1 MPRIVALAV
10 LTVGIVAGG
19 SDPALARKTAKPD
32 PCPPARYL
40 IASGPIAADG
50 GGAALQLG
58 PSTAIDGVCD
68 AIAPRRMQVNRKGI
82 TQVMV
87 RWKRCT
93 GLTGAVVLQGKI
105 VPGCSQFQG
114 TLKAKK
120 LKKKLD
126 AARSTCG
133 DGIIDTGGGE
143 QCDDGNTAAGD
154 GCEPDCSPTP
164 PVTTTTAPAAT
175 STTSTIVS
183 PSSTST
189 TVVRGGS
196 TTSTITVSSTSTT
209 STTLPKT
216 VLTIGLVANPD
227 PVAPGGLLT
236 YDVTVTNHG
245 PVEAVQVQLRLPIP
259 TGAGSCVSLSD
270 GGQLPTGCFVTRD
283 MVWTLDRL
291 PVGASRTVEAVL
303 TAAGNL
309 ASGSSIAATARADDA
324 AGSPQAVAQTTSLV
338 VPASPLTLGLTQ
350 DEDPVQVGDQL
361 EYVVRFGNRGAAALL
376 GSQLVVTLAA
386 GTTVVDDGGGTQGT
400 GTVTWSLGALN
411 PGQTGERRLRVSI
424 DDLAP
429 DDPLVRVTAAAITSG
444 ATAARASTVVQ
455 VQPVAPLGLAMS
467 VTPEPVD
474 PSQRITYQLTVTNRG
489 ATDSADVK
497 LSMPIPEGVTGGC
510 VRLSDDAQT
519 PAGCFNG
526 REIQWALGTL
536 PAGTSRTV
544 EAIFDPASLADG
556 AVFSAVARVVDA
568 AGSRARAT
576 ASSTFHTTAAA
587 ALMVGLTASA
597 DPVLVQDELEYVVR
611 YGNRGAAALLG
622 AQLVVTLPPGTSVLD
637 DGGGTEDGD
646 AVTWSLGA
654 LNVGQTGERRLRVR
668 VDAADPHDPLVRI
681 AQAALTSGAVAARA
695 SVVTQ
700 VEPVTPLALIMAVN
714 PEPADTTQVL
724 IYQLL
729 VTNRGA
735 VDATGV
741 QLRMPIPDGV
751 TGCARLSDDAQTPDG
766 CFTGRDVLWTLGTLA
781 AGTSRTVQV
790 IYDLGNVADGAI
802 LTATAAVSDTLGSSA
817 RAAASTTFHTLAAG
831 ASAPLM
837 IALTENANPVPVG
850 DELRYSIRFGNRG
863 TAALLSA
870 QLAVAL
876 PAGLTVVDA
885 GGGTSTSDGVTWNLG
900 TLDPGETGERLLR
913 TSVVHVDG
921 DPLIR
926 ATRASITTNAASAIA
941 SAVTMVQPS
950 RLGLVIVAN
959 PDPVAPGQFVTY
971 ELTVTNHGPDDA
983 VQVKV
988 TMPIPGGL
996 TGGCVRLSDDAATPG
1011 GCFTGRDVVWTL
1023 DTLPAGTSRTVQA
1036 SFDAVTSLA
1045 DGTILPAAASVVDAA
1060 GSRARADVS
1069 TIFHATA
1076 ASPLV
1081 LALAKSADPVLV
1093 GDELAYDVRFGNES
1107 AAAVL
1112 NAQLT
1117 LTLPPG
1123 ATALDLDGGTKTGD
1137 TVSWSLGTL
1146 DAGETGAHV
1155 VRVRIDDAGTADP
1168 LVRLARATLTGG
1180 AAAASASVLAL
1191 VEPATPL
1198 ALDMSTDVD
1207 PAKPNQL
1214 VTYQL
1219 KVTNNGA
1226 DDSVQVQL
1234 RMPIPNGIS
1243 GCGTLSD
1250 GGTLPSGCFAGRD
1263 ALWELGTLSPGA
1275 TRSVTFVLRV
1285 RNTAPAG
1292 SVVAATSRVEDAA
1305 GSRARAALSTPV
1317 EP

>member
-1 MPRIVALAV
+1 MRLTSRIVALVA
-10 LTVGIVAGG
+10 LTVGLVTGG
-19 SDPALARKTAKPD
+19 SDLALARKTAKPD

-40 IASGPIAADG
+40 IGGGPIGADG
-50 GGAALQLG
+50 SGAALQLG

-68 AIAPRRMQVNRKGI
+68 SIAPRRMQVNRKGI

-93 GLTGAVVLQGKI
+93 GFTGAVVLQGKI
-105 VPGCSQFQG
+105 VPGCSRFQG

-133 DGIIDTGGGE
+133 DGIVDTGGGE

-189 TVVRGGS
+189 STTVLRGGS
-196 TTSTITVSSTSTT
+196 TTSTITASSTSTT

-216 VLTIGLVANPD
+216 VLSLGVVANPD

-309 ASGSSIAATARADDA
+309 ASGSSIAVTARADDA

-350 DEDPVQVGDQL
+350 DEDPVQVGDYL
-361 EYVVRFGNRGAAALL
+361 EYVARFGNRGAAALL
-376 GSQLVVTLAA
+376 GAQLVVTLAP
-386 GTTVVDDGGGTQGT
+386 GTTIVDDGGGTQGA

-411 PGQTGERRLRVSI
+411 PGQSGERRLRVSI

-429 DDPLVRVTAAAITSG
+429 DDPLLRVTSAAISSG
-444 ATAARASTVVQ
+444 ATAAHASVVAL
-455 VQPVAPLGLAMS
+455 VQAAAPLGLAMS

-489 ATDSADVK
+489 TADSADVK

-510 VRLSDDAQT
+510 VRLSDAAQT
-519 PAGCFNG
+519 PNGCFVG

-576 ASSTFHTTAAA
+576 VSSTFHTTAAA
-587 ALMVGLTASA
+587 ALMVGLAASA
-597 DPVLVQDELEYVVR
+597 DPVHVQDELDYVVR
-611 YGNRGAAALLG
+611 YGNRGAAALLSS
-622 AQLVVTLPPGTSVLD
+622 QLAVTLPAGTTVLD
-637 DGGGTEDGD
+637 DGGGTEDGGT
-646 AVTWSLGA
+646 VTWSLGA
-654 LNVGQTGERRLRVR
+654 LNVGQTGERRLRVS
-668 VDAADPHDPLVRI
+668 VGAVEPHDPLVRV

-695 SVVTQ
+695 TVVTQ
-700 VEPVTPLALIMAVN
+700 VEPVTPLALVMAVN

-735 VDATGV
+735 TDAAGV

-781 AGTSRTVQV
+781 AGTES
-790 IYDLGNVADGAI
+790 Y
-802 LTATAAVSDTLGSSA
+802 
-817 RAAASTTFHTLAAG
+817 RAGH
-831 ASAPLM
+831 
-837 IALTENANPVPVG
+837 
-850 DELRYSIRFGNRG
+850 LR
-863 TAALLSA
+863 
-870 QLAVAL
+870 
-876 PAGLTVVDA
+876 
-885 GGGTSTSDGVTWNLG
+885 
-900 TLDPGETGERLLR
+900 PG
-913 TSVVHVDG
+913 
-921 DPLIR
+921 
-926 ATRASITTNAASAIA
+926 
-941 SAVTMVQPS
+941 
-950 RLGLVIVAN
+950 
-959 PDPVAPGQFVTY
+959 
-971 ELTVTNHGPDDA
+971 
-983 VQVKV
+983 
-988 TMPIPGGL
+988 
-996 TGGCVRLSDDAATPG
+996 
-1011 GCFTGRDVVWTL
+1011 
-1023 DTLPAGTSRTVQA
+1023 
-1036 SFDAVTSLA
+1036 
-1045 DGTILPAAASVVDAA
+1045 
-1060 GSRARADVS
+1060 
-1069 TIFHATA
+1069 
-1076 ASPLV
+1076 
-1081 LALAKSADPVLV
+1081 
-1093 GDELAYDVRFGNES
+1093 
-1107 AAAVL
+1107 
-1112 NAQLT
+1112 
-1117 LTLPPG
+1117 
-1123 ATALDLDGGTKTGD
+1123 
-1137 TVSWSLGTL
+1137 
-1146 DAGETGAHV
+1146 
-1155 VRVRIDDAGTADP
+1155 
-1168 LVRLARATLTGG
+1168 
-1180 AAAASASVLAL
+1180 
-1191 VEPATPL
+1191 
-1198 ALDMSTDVD
+1198 
-1207 PAKPNQL
+1207 
-1214 VTYQL
+1214 
-1219 KVTNNGA
+1219 
-1226 DDSVQVQL
+1226 
-1234 RMPIPNGIS
+1234 
-1243 GCGTLSD
+1243 
-1250 GGTLPSGCFAGRD
+1250 
-1263 ALWELGTLSPGA
+1263 
-1275 TRSVTFVLRV
+1275 
-1285 RNTAPAG
+1285 
-1292 SVVAATSRVEDAA
+1292 
-1305 GSRARAALSTPV
+1305 
-1317 EP
+1317 